1 MFADAPHLLKLLR
14 NYVLDEG
21 VRLPG
26 GGLVNKD
33 LMTDVLGI
41 DGDKEFKMLPKLG
54 VKSHIEVKGQARQ
67 KVRPAAQLLSSSV
80 ATALEMFHPEK
91 KEEADFIRL
100 CDSVFDVLNGHSP
113 GDAKPLKRGLGHA
126 DSPQLQVLADF
137 EQLIQTMQIGTRTTL
152 LPFQQGFLM
161 SIKSV
166 RGLMEDSKSRYGPGT
181 YILPGKVNQDI

>member
-14 NYVLDEG
+14 NYILDEG

-26 GGLVNKD
+26 GGQVNKD
-33 LMTDVLGI
+33 LMMDVLGI
-41 DGDKEFKMLPKLG
+41 DGDKLG

-91 KEEADFIRL
+91 EEADFVRL

-126 DSPQLQVLADF
+126 DFPQLQVLAEF
-137 EQLIQTMQIGTRTTL
+137 EQLIQTMQIGTRTAL
-152 LPFQQGFLM
+152 LPFQQG
-161 SIKSV
+161 
-166 RGLMEDSKSRYGPGT
+166 T
-181 YILPGKVNQDI
+181 H